1 MLLIGTTNWTY
12 IPFASYQNRKRKLVN
27 KMENSV
33 SFHVKNN
40 KMVYSDII
48 KWQMIK
54 NKKISTVMNIIG
66 T

>member
-1 MLLIGTTNWTY
+1 
-12 IPFASYQNRKRKLVN
+12 
-27 KMENSV
+27 MENSV

-40 KMVYSDII
+40 EMVYSDII